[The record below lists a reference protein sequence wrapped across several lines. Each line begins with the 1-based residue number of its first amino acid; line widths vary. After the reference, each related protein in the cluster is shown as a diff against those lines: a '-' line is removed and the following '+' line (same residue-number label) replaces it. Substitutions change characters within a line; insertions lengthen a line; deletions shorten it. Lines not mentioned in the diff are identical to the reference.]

1 MKNADYW
8 VDKLNLEKHPEGGF
22 FKEIYRSGETIPH
35 EALPE
40 RFSGERVF
48 STSIYYLLNKVDIS
62 MFHRIKQDEIWH
74 FYEGSPLTI
83 HCISSDGIISTSVL
97 GRNIECGE
105 AFQVVVKGGCYF
117 AAETNNKDSFSL
129 VGCTV
134 APGFDF
140 ADFEIPSR
148 IDLIN
153 AFPGNEKLINL
164 FTKVQ

>member
-8 VDKLNLEKHPEGGF
+8 VDRLNLEKHPEGGF
-22 FKEIYRSGETIPH
+22 FKEIYRADETIAQ

-40 RFSGERVF
+40 RFSGDRAF

-74 FYEGSPLTI
+74 FYEGTPLTI
-83 HCISSDGIISTSVL
+83 HCISPDGVYSASVL
-97 GRNIECGE
+97 GRDIECGE
-105 AFQVVVKGGCYF
+105 AFQVVVKSGCYF

-140 ADFEIPSR
+140 ADFEMPSR

-153 AFPGNEKLINL
+153 AFPEHEKIIDS
-164 FTKVQ
+164 FTK

>member
-8 VDKLNLEKHPEGGF
+8 VDKLNLEVHPEGGF
-22 FKEIYRSGETIPH
+22 FKEMYRSDETIAH
-35 EALPE
+35 KALPE

-62 MFHRIKQDEIWH
+62 MFHRIQQDEIWH
-74 FYEGSPLTI
+74 FYEGTPLTI
-83 HCISSDGIISTSVL
+83 HSISPDGVYSASVL
-97 GRNIECGE
+97 GRDIECGE
-105 AFQVVVKGGCYF
+105 AFQVVVKAGCYF

-140 ADFEIPSR
+140 ADFEMPSR
-148 IDLIN
+148 IDLIT
-153 AFPGNEKLINL
+153 AYPEHGKIINS
-164 FTKVQ
+164 FTKLQ